1 MALPQLPSDRAALEA
16 LAAEL
21 AIAERE
27 VSAQIA
33 DVQAMLLLARQRS
46 DPRFQCPEAQDHL
59 AREFERLR
67 PLVLRPSP
75 VAPAICQHLELPS
88 PEELHA
94 MEPLATLQ
102 ALRDELVRLYG
113 HASAKLAEIPEA
125 STATVEDPA
134 LKATL
139 DVLAGSWRGI
149 EIVRYLATRDGRRA
163 HLDDIAVD
171 VYRRRRCNAAAA
183 RKSIRTQIDRNE
195 ETLSLKGSPLR
206 ITIDDNEAYLSGGTD
221 QLIRTIETT

>member
-1 MALPQLPSDRAALEA
+1 M
-16 LAAEL
+16 AAEL
-21 AIAERE
+21 SVAERE

-33 DVQAMLLLARQRS
+33 DVRAMLLVARQRS
-46 DPRFQCPEAQDHL
+46 DPRFQRREAQDHL
-59 AREFERLR
+59 VREYERLR
-67 PLVLRPSP
+67 PLVLRPP
-75 VAPAICQHLELPS
+75 PIALAIRQRLVLPP

-94 MEPLATLQ
+94 MDPLGTLRV
-102 ALRDELVRLYG
+102 LRDELVRLYG

-125 STATVEDPA
+125 SASTVEDPA

-139 DVLAGSWRGI
+139 DVLAGSKRGI

-195 ETLSLKGSPLR
+195 ETLGLKDSPLR